1 MSDLNTERFL
11 FTEPMF
17 VHTNVYPNAE
27 SMKPILT
34 NIIQEQ
40 GDQQKYETNVKAQ
53 MTTWDMYK
61 NEYFKQLYF
70 SIFFSETDSFSSVF
84 GAVLR
89 AKIS

>member
-1 MSDLNTERFL
+1 MSDLTTERIL

-40 GDQQKYETNVKAQ
+40 GDLQKYETNV
-53 MTTWDMYK
+53 
-61 NEYFKQLYF
+61 
-70 SIFFSETDSFSSVF
+70 
-84 GAVLR
+84 
-89 AKIS
+89 

>member
-1 MSDLNTERFL
+1 MSDLNTERLL

-40 GDQQKYETNVKAQ
+40 GDQQNHETNVKAH

-61 NEYFKQLYF
+61 NEYFKLIIEF
-70 SIFFSETDSFSSVF
+70 AIETLKKEKV
-84 GAVLR
+84 G
-89 AKIS
+89 

>member
-34 NIIQEQ
+34 IVQTRGVQFIKLE
-40 GDQQKYETNVKAQ
+40 KALIH
-53 MTTWDMYK
+53 T
-61 NEYFKQLYF
+61 L
-70 SIFFSETDSFSSVF
+70 IGRHF
-84 GAVLR
+84 GHLCIV
-89 AKIS
+89 